1 MINTFLR
8 LKYYILAAF
17 IFLLTVQGCSHKA
30 ANPVLNYIKN
40 SQLTFSNRMQRDVV
54 KAAMLDILTLDKKY
68 LVEMRYKDSNG
79 NDSAWNLQQVVQ
91 YYFVPKKPGVSLG
104 DDFYSDVKSDSV
116 MVEIG
121 RLYMK
126 Y

>member
-1 MINTFLR
+1 MIKTILNR
-8 LKYYILAAF
+8 KYYILIIFVYFF
-17 IFLLTVQGCSHKA
+17 IVQGCSHKA
-30 ANPVLNYIKN
+30 ANPVLNYINN
-40 SQLTFSNRMQRDVV
+40 SQLTFSNKMQRDVV
-54 KAAMLDILTLDKKY
+54 KEAMLDILTLDEKY
-68 LVEMRYKDSNG
+68 LVDKRYKDSNG

-104 DDFYSDVKSDSV
+104 DDFYSDVKADSV

>member
-1 MINTFLR
+1 MNKILLYR
-8 LKYYILAAF
+8 KYYVLAILFSFF
-17 IFLLTVQGCSHKA
+17 IIQGCSSKN
-30 ANPVLNYIKN
+30 ANPVLHYIKN
-40 SQLTFSNRMQRDVV
+40 SQLTFSNKMQRDVV
-54 KAAMLDILTLDKKY
+54 KEAMLDILTLDEKY
-68 LVEMRYKDSNG
+68 LVDMRYKDSNG

-91 YYFVPKKPGVSLG
+91 FYFVPNKPGVSLG
-104 DDFYSDVKSDSV
+104 DDFYSDVKDDSV

>member
-1 MINTFLR
+1 MIKTILNW
-8 LKYYILAAF
+8 KYYIIVIF
-17 IFLLTVQGCSHKA
+17 IFFFTIQGCSHKT

-40 SQLTFSNRMQRDVV
+40 SQLTFSNKMQRDVV
-54 KAAMLDILTLDKKY
+54 KEAMLDILTLDEKY
-68 LVEMRYKDSNG
+68 LVDMRYKDSNG

-91 YYFVPKKPGVSLG
+91 FYFVPNKPGVSLG
-104 DDFYSDVKSDSV
+104 DDFYSDVKDDSV